1 VPNRHIM
8 KKILLLLVVLLSVKS
23 LVFAQQQPPKYSKK
37 ILFIPLDDRPPCL
50 QFTEKMGLIGD
61 AEVVS
66 PPLELLGRFTTPG
79 QTEKLTE
86 WVKGQDL
93 KSYDA
98 AIVALDMVAYGGLV
112 ASRIHKMEADQA
124 LKNLEVMKTI
134 RKRAPKL
141 KIYAQNVIM
150 RLAPTPDGKNE
161 AYRAKLAD
169 WAELSVAPDAESIA
183 KTKKLETEITAAV
196 LADYKQARQRNLK
209 INLQAIKLVKKKVI
223 NYLIL
228 SQDDALPHGIHVAD
242 REHLVATIKKQGLTD
257 RVAVQPGAD
266 EVSMLLLAR
275 ALSNEYS
282 YSPKIKAV
290 YSSEKIRTT
299 TMPFE
304 DKALH
309 QTVSYHIKATGAREV
324 TDEAEADILFYVFA
338 SRKDAG
344 RAVTF
349 AEEIEQKI
357 KADKRV
363 IVADIDPIG
372 DVQGGDET
380 FSEELIKRN
389 IFPALNG
396 YASWNTAGN
405 TIGTALPHGVVFGL
419 AETKLLSNQQLAPRI
434 WKAQNWFTLHRVLD
448 DYFYHNVI
456 REKANDFADQ
466 RKRSANQLTP
476 EKRRQVEAYCLEL
489 LKEAA
494 GKLTKSYFAP
504 TSGLQRNVRCGDLS
518 NLHFD
523 LPWNRT
529 FEADIT
535 FDISCS
541 QPSH

>member
-1 VPNRHIM
+1 M
-8 KKILLLLVVLLSVKS
+8 KKILLLLVLLLSATP
-23 LVFAQQQPPKYSKK
+23 LLIAQQQVKYSKK

-50 QFTEKMGLIGD
+50 QFTQKMGLIGD
-61 AEVVS
+61 AQVVS

-79 QTEKLTE
+79 QTQKIGE
-86 WVKGQDL
+86 WIKEQDL

-98 AIVALDMVAYGGLV
+98 AVVALDMVAYGGLV
-112 ASRIHKMEADQA
+112 ASRIHKMEAAQA
-124 LKNLEVMKTI
+124 LQNMEVIAEI

-141 KIYAQNVIM
+141 KIYTQNVIM

-169 WAELSVAPDAESIA
+169 WAEVSVAADAESIA
-183 KTKKLETEITAAV
+183 KTKKLETEIPAAV

-209 INLQAIKLVKKKVI
+209 INLKAIDLVKNKTI
-223 NYLIL
+223 DYLIL

-242 REHLVATIKKQGLTD
+242 REQLVATIKKQGLTD

-275 ALSNEYS
+275 ALSNQYN

-290 YSSEKIRTT
+290 YSSEAIRTT

-304 DKALH
+304 DKPLF

-324 TDEAEADILFYVFA
+324 ANEADADILFYVFA
-338 SRKDAG
+338 SRKEAG

-357 KADKRV
+357 KANKRI
-363 IVADIDPIG
+363 IVADIDPVG
-372 DVQGGDET
+372 DVQGGDVT

-419 AETKLLSNQQLAPRI
+419 AETKLLTNKQLAPRI
-434 WKAQNWFTLHRVLD
+434 WTAQNWFTFHRVLD

-466 RKRSANQLTP
+466 RKRSSTQLNA
-476 EKRRQVEAYCLEL
+476 EKKKRVENYCLDL
-489 LKEAA
+489 LKISAD
-494 GKLTKSYFAP
+494 KLASTYF
-504 TSGLQRNVRCGDLS
+504 TQKKTGLQHNVHCSNFS
-518 NLHFD
+518 NLHFE

-535 FDISCS
+535 FDLSCS
-541 QPSH
+541 IQSH